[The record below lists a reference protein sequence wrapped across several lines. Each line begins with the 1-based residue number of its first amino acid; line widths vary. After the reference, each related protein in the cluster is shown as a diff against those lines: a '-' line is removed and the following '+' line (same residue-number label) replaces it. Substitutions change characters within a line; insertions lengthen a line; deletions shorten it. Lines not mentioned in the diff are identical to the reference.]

1 VIKYLIYILLFPVGL
16 IAQNISFATVGVQ
29 DLSGIEVEVEHMLPG
44 ATTGTISSLT
54 SGVPADR
61 GRGTSTVFSTNNSD
75 QGSVIV
81 NFPAGY
87 KFTIGSTDYT
97 SGKLHANAWMAF
109 PTTNYNSYAS
119 SATAPNVP
127 TLHFTSVNNGYTD
140 NNMSHVSTET
150 YNDASL
156 GDVFRIRYEGSF
168 RYSTAGINTKIDLYF
183 VKNNPKD
190 VIVVLRVFVADG
202 SNIEQIGLS
211 NGSAWLASN
220 MISNTTYSNGRAFKI
235 STAVSTAG
243 YTSAGIQTTTS
254 SGTLSFSNPNN
265 YSYRV
270 KVDVSKMQSYIGVNE
285 MNYLMYMRM
294 FPNEMRSWDFH
305 TCEFNGDMIVGYEDV
320 KEIWRH
326 YDSGDPI
333 TENAVY
339 SQSEKDDI
347 EVNALTFK
355 YHEKYPRSAIRTFE
369 DLNRFYI
376 VSLGK
381 HRQTTNAKEITQ

>member
-1 VIKYLIYILLFPVGL
+1 MIKYLIYILLFPVGL

>member
-1 VIKYLIYILLFPVGL
+1 MIKYLIYILLFPVGL

-29 DLSGIEVEVEHMLPG
+29 DMSGIEVEVEHLLPG

-61 GRGTSTVFSTNNSD
+61 GQGTSTIFSTANSD
-75 QGSVIV
+75 QGSVVI

-168 RYSTAGINTKIDLYF
+168 RYNTAGINTKIDIYF

-190 VIVVLRVFVADG
+190 VIVVLRTFLADG

-220 MISNTTYSNGRAFKI
+220 MISNATYSNGSAFVI
-235 STAVSTAG
+235 NTAVSTAG

-285 MNYLMYMRM
+285 MNYLMYIRM

-305 TCEFNGDMIVGYEDV
+305 TCEFNGDMVIGYEDV

-347 EVNALTFK
+347 EVNAFTFK
-355 YHEKYPRSAIRTFE
+355 YHEKYPRSPIRTFE

-381 HRQTTNAKEITQ
+381 HRQTINAKEITQ